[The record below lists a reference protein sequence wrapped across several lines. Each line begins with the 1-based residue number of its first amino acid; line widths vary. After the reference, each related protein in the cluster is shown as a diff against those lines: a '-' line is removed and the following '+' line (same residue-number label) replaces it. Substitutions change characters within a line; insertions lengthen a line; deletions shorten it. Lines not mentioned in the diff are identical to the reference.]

1 MQSNNKTAL
10 YYRTA
15 QKNLDIVYLDN
26 QMQQLLCYAKQQ
38 ELGDYVLYADNGF
51 SGITFDR
58 PALALLKADVEAG
71 RIQKIIITNLSRLG
85 RGYVATMQF
94 LQWITGKG
102 ATVVSLSDDVDAEMF
117 NHNALLAYLKGGVRK

>member
-15 QKNLDIVYLDN
+15 QKNLDILHLDN

-38 ELGDYVLYADNGF
+38 ELDDYVLYADNGF

-71 RIQKIIITNLSRLG
+71 RIRKIIITNLSRLG

-94 LQWITGKG
+94 LQWINGKG
-102 ATVVSLSDDVDAEMF
+102 VTVVSLSGDVDAEMF
-117 NHNALLAYLKGGVRK
+117 NHNALLAYLKGGVRV